1 MNIFLKV
8 LKQLIVIELNSAAT
22 KQNNKSQGYF
32 YKKQLSADQLSIINE
47 LNEKIIRFES
57 NEGDKFISE
66 AVTLIIHN
74 HYELL
79 RKVRGEHKED
89 KDKGETIK
97 CLVKLKSYVPEFHK
111 KLLSFKFNLLD
122 RPFTEMPE
130 GIVYFHAAVYL
141 GEEIFSPKKIMDRD
155 IREDKE
161 ACLYLRLKQLS
172 EYIKPNYTF
181 EERKERTAQVLI
193 DLGRDNEEII
203 VKANAKNYISLPL
216 PISGP
221 SLLGMKLSLADVVGC
236 GLGRFSEQFNEAV
249 RKIDRLTPKPCV
261 ESKEYSESK
270 EYTESKEPLESE
282 LSI

>member
-8 LKQLIVIELNSAAT
+8 LKHLIVIELNSAST

-32 YKKQLSADQLSIINE
+32 YKKQLSADQCSLINQ

-57 NEGDKFISE
+57 NGSDKAISE
-66 AVTLIIHN
+66 AVTALIN
-74 HYELL
+74 DHYEQV

-97 CLVKLKSYVPEFHK
+97 CLVKLKTYVPEFYK
-111 KLLSFKFNLLD
+111 KLESFEFKLLD
-122 RPFTEMPE
+122 RPYTEMPE

-141 GEEIFSPKKIMDRD
+141 GEEIFSPKKIMDCD
-155 IREDKE
+155 IRKE
-161 ACLYLRLKQLS
+161 KELCLCNRLKQLS
-172 EYIKPNYTF
+172 EYIQPQYTF
-181 EERKERTAQVLI
+181 EERKERTGFVLK

-203 VKANAKNYISLPL
+203 HNANKNNYFSLPL

-221 SLLGMKLSLADVVGC
+221 NVLGMKFKWGDLVGC
-236 GLGRFSEQFNEAV
+236 GLGRFSEQFEEAV
-249 RKIDRLTPKPCV
+249 RKIDRLTPKHIA
-261 ESKEYSESK
+261 
-270 EYTESKEPLESE
+270 ESKEPLEPE